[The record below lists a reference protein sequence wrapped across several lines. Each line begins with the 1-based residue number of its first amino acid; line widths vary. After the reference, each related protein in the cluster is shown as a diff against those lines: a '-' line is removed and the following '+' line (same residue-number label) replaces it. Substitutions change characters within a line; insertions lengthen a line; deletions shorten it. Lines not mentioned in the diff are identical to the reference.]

1 MKSRFPLK
9 RWLSIVVMSA
19 VGLATPA
26 SAAPV
31 LIGSATLNLADDLT
45 VIRDGSQ
52 VLQFLD
58 LTSTQGMTI
67 VDAFATF
74 GGSGFHWAT
83 GAEVAQLYAAFG
95 FAYESAVNGHAIL
108 NVSAANA
115 TTFTSHLGTT
125 FNDAALGWIDD
136 NTDTIFHTYSC
147 ISVLACQS
155 NAFVFRTADFWPA
168 FQFFGVYMVRD
179 APRSVPAPDT
189 TVLIGIGLA
198 GILALRRRSGKVY

>member
-83 GAEVAQLYAAFG
+83 GAEVAQLYGAFG
-95 FAYESAVNGHAIL
+95 IIYQSVFNDVVFLSVPAVQATAY
-108 NVSAANA
+108 
-115 TTFTSHLGTT
+115 TSYLGTT
-125 FNDAALGWIDD
+125 FSDAAIGWIDD
-136 NTDTIFHTYSC
+136 NSVGAFHSYSC
-147 ISVLACQS
+147 VS
-155 NAFVFRTADFWPA
+155 VFRCGGGVFIANNDQLGVPEPRLGVFLVRSAPIPVPEPGTAA
-168 FQFFGVYMVRD
+168 LAG
-179 APRSVPAPDT
+179 
-189 TVLIGIGLA
+189 LGLA
-198 GILALRRRSGKVY
+198 GILALRRRGGKK